1 MNLPGSRSVFI
12 LEKNDHFLNLVKK
25 TYLNW
30 LKNNLMKKLIAILAL
45 TAFMISC
52 NEGSYHKTEAG
63 SDSTI
68 MDKKMGADTSMNS
81 MSSSSMTS
89 AIAEGT
95 MMMKDA
101 KMMIMKDGQYVLMD
115 RQMTCADGCK
125 VMPNGEVL
133 MKDGSKMMMTEGMT
147 IDKDGH
153 MMDDKGKMMM
163 MDDKMMGDHK
173 MMKDSMKK

>member
-1 MNLPGSRSVFI
+1 
-12 LEKNDHFLNLVKK
+12 
-25 TYLNW
+25 
-30 LKNNLMKKLIAILAL
+30 MKKLIAILAV

-52 NEGSYHKTEAG
+52 NEGSYPKTESG

-115 RQMTCADGCK
+115 QQTTCADGCK

-133 MKDGSKMMMTEGMT
+133 LKDGSKMMMTEGMT
-147 IDKDGH
+147 IDKEGH
-153 MMDDKGKMMM
+153 MTDDKGKMMM